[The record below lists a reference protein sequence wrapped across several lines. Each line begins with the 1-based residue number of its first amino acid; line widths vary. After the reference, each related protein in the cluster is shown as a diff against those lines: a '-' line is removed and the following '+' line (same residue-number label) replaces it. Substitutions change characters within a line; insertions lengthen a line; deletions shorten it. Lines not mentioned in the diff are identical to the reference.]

1 MKKSFILL
9 SADGPHRNVLK
20 IKPPMCFSKEDSDE
34 LLNKLDE
41 ILTDI
46 ECKEPGDEE
55 SAGVQNGVVINA
67 ATAAA
72 ANISLIDS
80 PASSAPI
87 KGVLVY

>member
-20 IKPPMCFSKEDSDE
+20 IKPPMCFSKADSDK

-46 ECKEPGDEE
+46 ECDEPTDE
-55 SAGVQNGVVINA
+55 SNGVKNGTVIR
-67 ATAAA
+67 
-72 ANISLIDS
+72 
-80 PASSAPI
+80 
-87 KGVLVY
+87 